1 MSPPPPPPPPRT
13 RPSRSSP
20 LPPTADLAVLL
31 THHRRPRPSLP
42 SPHLPANSTPEEI
55 ERAPE
60 CARPRSLL
68 PRFPAPEPH
77 ERSSSCVFARRRRRP
92 PATACRSQQMSATLL
107 LYSLLP
113 VLSFFLLSL
122 SHTSQFLSLSQTVH
136 FAAMDARVP
145 DLAARRPDAK
155 SLLVVPAPL
164 GRSLAQV
171 QAPPTF
177 ASSPWPPLL
186 RLLRGQS
193 SVSVNVSSR
202 RLCSLSGSIDS
213 SSTPTVSLRSAP
225 ELAVAALFS
234 SAPTSQAVRLQLSAL
249 ALYCVVHSIRDL
261 FQGLGS
267 ALSME
272 KGDIYSFCIF

>member
-92 PATACRSQQMSATLL
+92 PATACRSQQ
-107 LYSLLP
+107 
-113 VLSFFLLSL
+113 
-122 SHTSQFLSLSQTVH
+122 

-272 KGDIYSFCIF
+272 KGDIYSFCILNMQANMQE